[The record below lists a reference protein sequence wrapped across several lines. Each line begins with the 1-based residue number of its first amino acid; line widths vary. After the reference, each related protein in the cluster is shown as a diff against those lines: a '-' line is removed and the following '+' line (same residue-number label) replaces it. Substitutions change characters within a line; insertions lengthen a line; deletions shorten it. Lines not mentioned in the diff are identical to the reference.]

1 MFDNKPINTFEP
13 KIVKLPNWLEECSDL
28 YLNLIRNPT
37 GIGFPDKYIPET
49 KIEFVQQII
58 QVNAI
63 EKFIDEHNQDNLWR
77 SWKLF
82 TYYKCE
88 NSVGYVPLIID
99 IDNGDKN
106 LVDAYIL
113 TLKCLDLIL
122 MKKIQNI
129 SKDNLRVVFSGMKG
143 FHIEARP
150 EHIISC
156 QDFRKDIIHELI
168 KDGVPIKR
176 TENEFQ
182 FGVIDPLKDFVRLT
196 GSFNNWM
203 ENGIVKKRKVIQFSL
218 EEFRNLSIEK
228 IIAGLEIS

>member
-1 MFDNKPINTFEP
+1 MHPR
-13 KIVKLPNWLEECSDL
+13 IVKLSYWLEECHDL
-28 YLNLIRNPT
+28 YVKIIRNPG
-37 GIGFPDKYIPET
+37 GIAFPDKLFSETIQNPIYQTVCIRDLEWYI
-49 KIEFVQQII
+49 
-58 QVNAI
+58 N
-63 EKFIDEHNQDNLWR
+63 EHHDDNIWR
-77 SWKLF
+77 SWQLF
-82 TYYKCE
+82 SDELCS

-99 IDNGDKN
+99 IDNSDKN
-106 LVDAYIL
+106 LVDAYKL

-150 EHIISC
+150 EHIINC

-196 GSFNNWM
+196 GSFNSWK
-203 ENGIVKKRKVIQFSL
+203 ENEIVKKRKVIQFSL

-228 IIAGLEIS
+228 IITGLEIS